1 MSRLLIRG
9 GNRLQGEVT
18 IQGAKNSVLPIL
30 AATILTGGSVEL
42 RRCPRLRDVEASIR
56 ILQALGCKAGWRGD
70 VLEVD
75 TAGMTGSDVPDAL
88 MREMRSSVIFL
99 GAILARCGEA
109 SLTSPG
115 GCELGPRPID
125 LHLSGLRALGAE
137 IDDTGGA
144 LHCKAAKLTGRE
156 IVLGFP
162 SVGATENLMLAA
174 CGAEGVTVLS
184 NAAREPEIEDLQG
197 FLNTCGAEITGAG
210 TSTVVIRGGRPLH
223 GGTYTILPDRIAAAT
238 YLCGAASAGGE
249 VFLRDAR
256 EEHLSAVT
264 AVLREAGCDVTGGSA
279 GIVCRRTGRLTA
291 PRPIRTAPYPGFPT
305 DAQAILMAAL
315 LRCLRRQYAPEMPV
329 EQLRAIGLTV
339 GSDMPFCV
347 SGGTALAEGRG
358 ERLTALPALP
368 DCWIVLCKPE
378 FGIPTPALFT
388 LADAGTPK
396 NRPDIDGMIRALS
409 AGDLG
414 GVAARLCN
422 VFEEFLPEEY
432 HEVFHIKNRLL
443 ELGALNAAMSGS
455 GPTVFGIFRE
465 ETAAKAA
472 ETALK
477 QCYPQTYLAKP
488 VGKLV

>member
-75 TAGMTGSDVPDAL
+75 TAGMSGCDVPDAL

-137 IDDTGGA
+137 IDDTGGT

-174 CGAEGVTVLS
+174 CGAEGVTALS
-184 NAAREPEIEDLQG
+184 NAAREPEIEDLQS
-197 FLNTCGAEITGAG
+197 FLNTCGAAITGAG

-264 AVLREAGCDVTGGSA
+264 AVFREAGCDVTGGSA

-315 LRCLRRQYAPEMPV
+315 LRCRGAAVFEETLFSSRYRHVDELARMGADI
-329 EQLRAIGLTV
+329 R
-339 GSDMPFCV
+339 V
-347 SGGTALAEGRG
+347 SGRTAVVLGVERLHGAAVRCTDLRGGAALCAAALAAEGETAISDITHIDRGYQSIEDDLAALGADKDTAVYVGDSEVDVQTARNAGLPLIAVSWGFRGRRALAETGAAVIVD
-358 ERLTALPALP
+358 TAEE
-368 DCWIVLCKPE
+368 IV
-378 FGIPTPALFT
+378 
-388 LADAGTPK
+388 
-396 NRPDIDGMIRALS
+396 
-409 AGDLG
+409 
-414 GVAARLCN
+414 
-422 VFEEFLPEEY
+422 
-432 HEVFHIKNRLL
+432 
-443 ELGALNAAMSGS
+443 
-455 GPTVFGIFRE
+455 
-465 ETAAKAA
+465 
-472 ETALK
+472 
-477 QCYPQTYLAKP
+477 
-488 VGKLV
+488 

>member
-30 AATILTGGSVEL
+30 AATILTGGSVVL

-75 TAGMTGSDVPDAL
+75 TAGMSGCDVPDAL

-137 IDDTGGA
+137 IDDTGGT

-174 CGAEGVTVLS
+174 
-184 NAAREPEIEDLQG
+184 
-197 FLNTCGAEITGAG
+197 CGAEITGAG

-315 LRCLRRQYAPEMPV
+315 LRC
-329 EQLRAIGLTV
+329 
-339 GSDMPFCV
+339 
-347 SGGTALAEGRG
+347 RG
-358 ERLTALPALP
+358 
-368 DCWIVLCKPE
+368 
-378 FGIPTPALFT
+378 
-388 LADAGTPK
+388 
-396 NRPDIDGMIRALS
+396 
-409 AGDLG
+409 
-414 GVAARLCN
+414 AA
-422 VFEEFLPEEY
+422 VFEENLFSSRYRHVDELARMGADIRVSGRTAVVLGVERLHGAAVRCTDLRGGAALCAAALAAEG
-432 HEVFHIKNRLL
+432 ETAISDITHIDRGYQSIEDDLAA
-443 ELGALNAAMSGS
+443 LGADIRR
-455 GPTVFGIFRE
+455 VE
-465 ETAAKAA
+465 ETAS
-472 ETALK
+472 
-477 QCYPQTYLAKP
+477 P
-488 VGKLV
+488 